1 MLIMEKKDILVLG
14 EGPAYGFD
22 DARITAEP
30 KYSLN
35 ITKSKKKFVCACITM
50 EVRVFYMLIK

>member
-35 ITKSKKKFVCACITM
+35 ITKSKQKFCVYIAM
-50 EVRVFYMLIK
+50 EVRVFYMLVK

>member
-35 ITKSKKKFVCACITM
+35 ITKSKKKFCVYIAM
-50 EVRVFYMLIK
+50 EVRVFYMLVK